1 MAGEF
6 SIKAYRTSAR
16 GLSDRE
22 VTRGYEKL
30 RDAARSQGLRIKE
43 TGFYPVQEGGGIVYV
58 FHGAIAEGKPPRRPS
73 KH

>member
-6 SIKAYRTSAR
+6 SIKAYHTSAK

-30 RDAARSQGLRIKE
+30 RDAARRQGLRIKE
-43 TGFYPVQEGGGIVYV
+43 TGFYPVKEGDGIVYV
-58 FHGAIAEGKPPRRPS
+58 FHGAIEEGKLPR